1 MHEGLVL
8 DGGQSA
14 QASLSATTVVG
25 PLDPDDDRDPY
36 LFSSPPPLSI
46 QDVLLEQREEGLHRR
61 VVPGNADFPHRS
73 DEVMP
78 VQRVHE
84 LPRPEL
90 GEFNWWTQHLRS
102 RRVLMGRPAGWL
114 NLDPPVGWVGRDSQV
129 LLWPAIMGLV

>member
-1 MHEGLVL
+1 
-8 DGGQSA
+8 
-14 QASLSATTVVG
+14 
-25 PLDPDDDRDPY
+25 
-36 LFSSPPPLSI
+36 
-46 QDVLLEQREEGLHRR
+46 EEGLHRR

-90 GEFNWWTQHLRS
+90 GGFNWWTQHLRS

-114 NLDPPVGWVGRDSQV
+114 KELTGRSAMISPGAPKTRRSIERRFWKEIAMGRSSEEAAGKVGVSAAV
-129 LLWPAIMGLV
+129 